1 MEQFFL
7 KRKTLSNLHAMFLK
21 IVEEITVKLSDF
33 NLFYSKENIFYFAHK
48 YGYKLSYTINKNIN
62 SQS

>member
-1 MEQFFL
+1 
-7 KRKTLSNLHAMFLK
+7 MFLK